1 VNGPF
6 SRSSFNNIV
15 FLLALI
21 GLAWLAFQLFGP
33 ARERQLSLWTPAGQ
47 RSTSANAAAAA
58 PNNGLSGVAVPL
70 QGRGLSN
77 DLRPQGNPLG
87 VPNTVMTQGYGV
99 GSHAPAET
107 WGAIDLAI
115 DSDNDGGADPAGTW
129 EHPVY
134 ATHDGVVRVTPDSWP
149 AGNHVWVTNNAYR
162 TGYSHLARFAVSS
175 GQQVKRGD
183 LIGYIGSTGQ
193 SSGPHLDYQVW
204 EMVNGNWV
212 NFNPLDYGALDGT

>member
-1 VNGPF
+1 V
-6 SRSSFNNIV
+6 SRSSFNNVLSI
-15 FLLALI
+15 LALI

-33 ARERQLSLWTPAGQ
+33 ADERRVSLWAPPRQNGSFAEPPA
-47 RSTSANAAAAA
+47 TS
-58 PNNGLSGVAVPL
+58 NGLSGVAIPL
-70 QGRGLSN
+70 QGRGMAG

-107 WGAIDLAI
+107 WGAVDLAI
-115 DSDNDGGADPAGTW
+115 DSNNDGAADPAGSW

-134 ATHDGVVRVTPDSWP
+134 ATHEGVIRATPDSWP
-149 AGNHVWVTNNAYR
+149 AGNHIWVTNDAYR
-162 TGYSHLARFAVSS
+162 TGYAHLSRFAVSS
-175 GQQVKRGD
+175 GQYVKRGD

-204 EMVNGNWV
+204 EMVNGSWV